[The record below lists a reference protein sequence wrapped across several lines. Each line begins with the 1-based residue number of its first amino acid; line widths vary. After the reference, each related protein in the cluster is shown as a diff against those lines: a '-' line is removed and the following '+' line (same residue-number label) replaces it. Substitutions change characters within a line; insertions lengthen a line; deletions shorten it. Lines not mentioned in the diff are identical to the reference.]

1 MAEDCEKMVQLVKHI
16 EDHPCLFDYNRAD
29 YSNDTVKTAAW
40 HEIAKEINLS
50 VADCK
55 EKWRNIHG
63 RYLRQLKDVPPSG
76 SGTKRKKVYYLTDYL
91 HFIDPYT
98 TSRPQTGNLTG
109 LTVSENRGE
118 NSIDY
123 LEVDEIEYGYE
134 HEEKSMTDTHSINKC
149 IKKKSGIDSSS
160 KKQQCSSLDELNVA
174 AAGYFKEKRSQK
186 KSEELQDH
194 DMDFLKSL
202 LPDIKSLD
210 SHNKRKLKIN
220 IMQLVDDACKEAS
233 YNQNTNVH
241 NIHDTLSY
249 SRQPSQDQQPLSNF
263 QQRELYYNQPP
274 QLFSHLERPPS
285 SYDKEPPIQQQRS
298 THHKH
303 EIDPMTQYKPP
314 ATHAP
319 IWTPL

>member
-1 MAEDCEKMVQLVKHI
+1 MAEDCEKMVQLVKRI
-16 EDHPCLFDYNRAD
+16 ENHPCLFDYNRAE

-50 VADCK
+50 VAECK
-55 EKWRNIHG
+55 EKWQNIRG
-63 RYLRQLKDVPPSG
+63 RYLRQLKDVPPGG
-76 SGTKRKKVYYLTDYL
+76 SGTKRKNYLSDYL

-98 TSRPQTGNLTG
+98 ASRPQTGHLTG
-109 LTVSENRGE
+109 HTVSE

-123 LEVDEIEYGYE
+123 LEVDEKKYGYE
-134 HEEKSMTDTHSINKC
+134 HEERSMKDTHSINKC
-149 IKKKSGIDSSS
+149 IKKKNGIDSSS
-160 KKQQCSSLDELNVA
+160 KKQQWSSLDELNVA

-210 SHNKRKLKIN
+210 APNKRKLKIN
-220 IMQLVDDACKEAS
+220 IMKLVDDACKEAS
-233 YNQNTNVH
+233 YNHNTNVH

-249 SRQPSQDQQPLSNF
+249 LRQPSQDQPPLFNF
-263 QQRELYYNQPP
+263 QQSELYYKQPP
-274 QLFSHLERPPS
+274 Q
-285 SYDKEPPIQQQRS
+285 YQ
-298 THHKH
+298 
-303 EIDPMTQYKPP
+303 PP

>member
-1 MAEDCEKMVQLVKHI
+1 VTE
-16 EDHPCLFDYNRAD
+16 
-29 YSNDTVKTAAW
+29 
-40 HEIAKEINLS
+40 
-50 VADCK
+50 CK
-55 EKWRNIHG
+55 EKWRNIRG

-109 LTVSENRGE
+109 LTVSEN
-118 NSIDY
+118 SIDY
-123 LEVDEIEYGYE
+123 LEVDEIEYGHE
-134 HEEKSMTDTHSINKC
+134 HEERSMIDTHSINKC
-149 IKKKSGIDSSS
+149 IEKKKSGMDNSS

-186 KSEELQDH
+186 KSEEFPDH

-210 SHNKRKLKIN
+210 AQNKRKLKIN
-220 IMQLVDDACKEAS
+220 IMKLVDDACTEAS
-233 YNQNTNVH
+233 YNQNKNVH
-241 NIHDTLSY
+241 NTHDTLSY

-263 QQRELYYNQPP
+263 QQRELYYKQPT
-274 QLFSHLERPPS
+274 
-285 SYDKEPPIQQQRS
+285 QQQRS

-303 EIDPMTQYKPP
+303 EIDSMTQYQPP
-314 ATHAP
+314 VTHGP
-319 IWTPL
+319 IWTPI